1 MPVLPKSIMKI
12 LRNDIYENLRMALST
27 LLANKLRSF
36 LTVFGVVI
44 GIITVML
51 IASIISGI
59 DVSVKKEVE
68 SFGTRSMYISKYN
81 PGIHIGRL
89 SREERMRKE
98 LTYDDSVALAGLP
111 TVELSVPF
119 LDITNNFFGQKLLVS
134 GGGKTTAGIALQGTL
149 PEFEKAGTQVISEGR
164 FFSDSES
171 ENRENV
177 AVIGSKVADDF
188 FPFSSPVSQEIKIGA
203 DQFRIVGVL
212 QKREQFLFSGGSDD
226 QNNVIYLP
234 FSVAKKLKPNADDV
248 YVLAVAKPGLM
259 DEAKDQVRD
268 LLRVRRQVP
277 FSAPDNF
284 GMETSESILDN
295 FRSITSGLAIAM
307 VVISSVGLM
316 VGGIGVMN
324 IMLVSVTERTREIGV
339 RKAIGARRSDIMWQ
353 FLIEAATLTGIGGL
367 VGLTIGWLLTLVLRL
382 LMPSYVPLWAPLGG
396 FIASVGIGLIFG
408 IWPAWKA
415 ARLDPIESLRYE

>member
-1 MPVLPKSIMKI
+1 
-12 LRNDIYENLRMALST
+12 MAVST

-44 GIITVML
+44 GVITVML

-68 SFGTRSMYISKYN
+68 SFGTRSIYISKFN
-81 PGIHIGRL
+81 PGIRIGRL

-98 LTYDDSVALAGLP
+98 LTYDDAIALTTLP
-111 TVELSVPF
+111 AVEISVPF
-119 LDITNNFFGQKLLVS
+119 LDVSSNFFGQKIMVK
-134 GGGKTTAGIALQGTL
+134 GGGKTSAGVNLQGTL
-149 PEFEKAGTQVISEGR
+149 PDFEKAGTQIISEGR
-164 FFSDSES
+164 FFSQF
-171 ENRENV
+171 ENDTNQNV
-177 AVIGSKVADDF
+177 CVIGSKVADDF
-188 FPFSSPVSQEIKIGA
+188 FKFGSPVDQTLEIGGQE
-203 DQFRIVGVL
+203 FRVLGLL

-234 FSVAKKLKPNADDV
+234 YNVAHKLKPNEDDV
-248 YVLAVAKPGLM
+248 FILAVARAGLM
-259 DEAKDQVRD
+259 EEAKDQIRD
-268 LLRVRRQVP
+268 MLRVRRQVP
-277 FSAPDNF
+277 FAAPDNF
-284 GMETSESILDN
+284 GLETAEGFLEN
-295 FRSITSGLAIAM
+295 FRSITAGLAIAM

-367 VGLTIGWLLTLVLRL
+367 VGLSIGWLSTFL
-382 LMPSYVPLWAPLGG
+382 LSLLLPSYVPLWAPIGG
-396 FIASVGIGLIFG
+396 FVASVGIGLIFG
-408 IWPAWKA
+408 LWPAWKA

>member
-1 MPVLPKSIMKI
+1 MKI
-12 LRNDIYENLRMALST
+12 FRNDIYENLRMALST

-68 SFGTRSMYISKYN
+68 SFGTRSIYISKYN

-98 LTYDDSVALAGLP
+98 LTYDDSVALSGLP

-134 GGGKTTAGIALQGTL
+134 GSGKTTAGVALQGTL

-164 FFSDSES
+164 FFSQFESDS
-171 ENRENV
+171 RDNV
-177 AVIGSKVADDF
+177 CVLGSKVADDF
-188 FPFSSPVSQEIKIGA
+188 FPFGSAVSQEIKIGA
-203 DQFRIVGVL
+203 DEFRIVGVL
-212 QKREQFLFSGGSDD
+212 EKREQFLIGGGSDD
-226 QNNVIYLP
+226 QNNVIYVP
-234 FSVAKKLKPNADDV
+234 FSVAQKLKPNADDV
-248 YVLAVAKPGLM
+248 YVLAVARPGMM

-268 LLRVRRQVP
+268 LLRIRRQVP
-277 FSAPDNF
+277 FAAPDNF

-339 RKAIGARRSDIMWQ
+339 RKAIGARRRDIMWQ

-367 VGLTIGWLLTLVLRL
+367 VGLSIGWLLTLLLRL
-382 LMPSYVPLWAPLGG
+382 LLPSYVPLWAPIGG
-396 FIASVGIGLIFG
+396 FVASVGIGLIFG